1 MKNLIKIL
9 TFSVFLTGFMGFA
22 QKAAVYEPAKS
33 INKEYKAL
41 YVINEGDDQKIRII
55 IRNINNAMEDPR
67 LKGKLKVE
75 LLAFGGG
82 VEMFRKKNPY
92 WELLTGLQDKGVV
105 MVQCEN
111 TLREKKIEKSEL
123 FEFVNYTP
131 SGNGEMIL
139 RQDEGWAIVKP

>member
-1 MKNLIKIL
+1 M
-9 TFSVFLTGFMGFA
+9 
-22 QKAAVYEPAKS
+22 
-33 INKEYKAL
+33 
-41 YVINEGDDQKIRII
+41 
-55 IRNINNAMEDPR
+55 
-67 LKGKLKVE
+67 
-75 LLAFGGG
+75 
-82 VEMFRKKNPY
+82 
-92 WELLTGLQDKGVV
+92 QDKGVV